1 MNVESLHG
9 EFGARISN
17 CNVGPEMPDSD
28 IRKLEHAINEY
39 SLLVLPGQSLDDER
53 HLGFTCRFGDAEEEH
68 VAYYSRGE
76 ITYIGKVGNI
86 DDQGNQLKTINTRV
100 KYQTGNEMWH
110 SDSSFRENP
119 SLYSILY
126 AYEVPDEGGATAFA
140 SCRSAYDRLDDTKK
154 NEIESL
160 VGIHDYIF
168 SRTKIGEDA
177 VNAGQRTHMYPVRN
191 RLVRKN
197 PANGRKN
204 FFIGSHVRD
213 IEGWKHEEAQ
223 QLLQA
228 LLAEATRPQSVYTHH
243 WAAGDLLIWDNR
255 CILHRGCGYDA
266 DRYRRRMHQTR
277 VRGRGPTLT
286 EEI

>member
-1 MNVESLHG
+1 M
-9 EFGARISN
+9 
-17 CNVGPEMPDSD
+17 SD
-28 IRKLEHAINEY
+28 EEIRELDAVINEY
-39 SLLVLPGQSLDDER
+39 SLLVVPGQSLDDER
-53 HLGFTCRFGDAEEEH
+53 HLSFTRRFGDAEEEH
-68 VAYYSRGE
+68 VSYYSRGE

-86 DDQGNQLKTINTRV
+86 DDQGNQLKTANTRV

-119 SLYSILY
+119 SLYSVLY
-126 AYEVPDEGGATAFA
+126 AYEVPDEGGDTAFA
-140 SCRSAYDRLDDTKK
+140 SCRPAYNRIDQAMRDRIDP
-154 NEIESL
+154 L
-160 VGIHDYIF
+160 VGIHDYIY
-168 SRTKIGEDA
+168 SRTKIGENA
-177 VNAGQRTHMYPVRN
+177 VNAGQRAHMYPVRN

-213 IEGWKHEEAQ
+213 IEGWEYDQAQ
-223 QLLQA
+223 ELLQA
-228 LLAEATRPQSVYTHH
+228 LLDEATRAESVYTHH
-243 WAAGDLLIWDNR
+243 WTAGDLLIWDNR